1 MGAVLG
7 KIVYWIAVLAVSILL
22 VLGLILWFESRDG
35 SRLEGA
41 GAPAALT

>member
-7 KIVYWIAVLAVSILL
+7 KIVYWVAVVAVSILL
-22 VLGLILWFESRDG
+22 VLGLILWFESRDD

-41 GAPAALT
+41 GTSTALT